1 MQRYEFFL
9 IFVQLKDT
17 NMEQNVIQKNMW
29 NTAGKAGLFLGLAS
43 TAFLF
48 ISQSLGQIELPSF
61 VNSIISFVLWSA
73 KFVGCIW
80 IMKFFMKGFV
90 SENESASNSDTFRL
104 GMMMAILSA
113 LVYSAFAFANVA
125 FISPELFEGQ
135 MDAVMQQMAPM
146 MDSNTQSIME
156 KYMENLPQITFIS
169 NLIYCFIY
177 GMILSFILSR
187 NIPSKDPFAEYKPE
201 EK

>member
-9 IFVQLKDT
+9 IFVQLKDM

-61 VNSIISFVLWSA
+61 VNSILSFVLWSA

-90 SENESASNSDTFRL
+90 SENESASNADTFRL

-169 NLIYCFIY
+169 NLIYCFLY

-187 NIPSKDPFAEYKPE
+187 NIPSKDPFAKYKPE